1 MRRRSAARYSRSLMM
16 WGHASASTQMCMA
29 RLRRQ
34 TPPGRQ
40 KAALSDVFVA
50 SLMTAPC
57 PAPPRPLIDADGLQ
71 GLHRGHRGRPHQA
84 EQGGK
89 TGGEPQARGESGTSV
104 PAESHADG
112 PEGRDQLPG
121 FSRIRRDQ
129 GRETLGE
136 NMARTV
142 RVPAEKLPDRELETH
157 GLRPPWEIGEV

>member
-1 MRRRSAARYSRSLMM
+1 
-16 WGHASASTQMCMA
+16 MCKA

-40 KAALSDVFVA
+40 KAALSDVSVA

-57 PAPPRPLIDADGLQ
+57 PAPPRPFIDADGLQ

-84 EQGGK
+84 EQGGR
-89 TGGEPQARGESGTSV
+89 TRGEPQASGESGTSV

-112 PEGRDQLPG
+112 PKGRDQLPG

-129 GRETLGE
+129 VREALGE
-136 NMARTV
+136 NAALTV
-142 RVPAEKLPDRELETH
+142 RIPADEFPDPELEMN
-157 GLRPPWEIGEV
+157 GVCPPWKVGEVALIPTMAGR